1 MADAEHISADED
13 FFQSGHVLNFV
24 SLEDEG
30 PCLPSRSS
38 RVYRASNHSS
48 SVVTFQDKIRSIHFS
63 DMIHKSNFDEYDSFL
78 YAQPKIVD
86 FSVLSRPMYD
96 RYFDDGPNIQDEVLH
111 PDCINMLPR
120 SRLSEDDCLNS
131 SSHPQLFTSRYQQP
145 WSIRF
150 YKFQLGLIN
159 TREVLGEL
167 LRT

>member
-13 FFQSGHVLNFV
+13 FFQSVNVLNFV
-24 SLEDEG
+24 SMKDGG
-30 PCLPSRSS
+30 PCLPSRFS
-38 RVYRASNHSS
+38 RVYCASNHSS
-48 SVVTFQDKIRSIHFS
+48 SVVTFQDKIRSIDFS
-63 DMIHKSNFDEYDSFL
+63 DMIHKSNFNVYDSFL
-78 YAQPKIVD
+78 YAQPEIVV
-86 FSVLSRPMYD
+86 FSVLSLPMYD
-96 RYFDDGPNIQDEVLH
+96 RYNPNVQVEEVH
-111 PDCINMLPR
+111 PDCIYLLPR
-120 SRLSEDDCLNS
+120 SRLSEDDCINS